1 MNSLE
6 ILLYFTDETDIRLQ
20 LEANDKDLFLEFLK
34 LRFANLCPK
43 VNLKV
48 FGVPEESLKQY
59 RSMNHGYTTYAFD
72 TEPADMYR
80 LRDEEIQT

>member
-1 MNSLE
+1 ME

-20 LEANDKDLFLEFLK
+20 LEAHDKDLFLEFLK

>member
-1 MNSLE
+1 MQSLE

-20 LEANDKDLFLEFLK
+20 LSANDKDLFLQMLK

-80 LRDEEIQT
+80 LRDEEIMT

>member
-1 MNSLE
+1 M
-6 ILLYFTDETDIRLQ
+6 
-20 LEANDKDLFLEFLK
+20 LK

-80 LRDEEIQT
+80 LRDEEIMTQKEYEAEHNKNMNNTN

>member
-1 MNSLE
+1 M
-6 ILLYFTDETDIRLQ
+6 
-20 LEANDKDLFLEFLK
+20 LK

-59 RSMNHGYTTYAFD
+59 RSMNVAFATNAYAFD
-72 TEPADMYR
+72 NEPADIYR
-80 LRDEEIQT
+80 IRDEEIQTQKEYDAEVKQQMNHTQNDTDWSMTEQN